1 MKKRY
6 VMSAVCFLCA
16 CQVTAAQAEGFA
28 LTQWGA
34 RGLAL
39 AGGMVGRA
47 DDPSAIAYNAAG
59 ITLLPG
65 THVMGGW
72 GANVLDGT
80 VALNMTNGTHT
91 STAIESDISSMPYA
105 YLSRQ
110 LNDRFWLGLGLFS
123 RFGLDHKFPDDWHAR
138 YELTNIE
145 FQTLSFVPT
154 VAMKVNDALSLSV
167 GLEFMYASSTMG
179 RQIPCLKNVGTFP
192 SKADDIKMTLDGSD
206 WGAGMHLGVH
216 LRLSDKLSL
225 GFSYKSAVSLN
236 VDGTA
241 GFSHETANMLAD
253 QGEVPHAIDTGVHG
267 KMHLPDSLA
276 LGLTYRPLAN
286 LSIEVGSVFTHW
298 STYDSLNIEFESD
311 FQSVE
316 KKKWRNGWNFNASV
330 EYEPRDWLSLRAGIW
345 HETPVTNEAYAD
357 FMVPGHGRTGVSLG
371 TGFQWENW
379 SLDMAYAH
387 VWMRGQDY
395 SESALYEEIRG
406 GNSRDLSVNIYSVAI
421 SYAF

>member
-1 MKKRY
+1 
-6 VMSAVCFLCA
+6 MSAVCFLCA

-34 RGLAL
+34 KGLAL

-91 STAIESDISSMPYA
+91 STAIESDISSVPYA

-206 WGAGMHLGVH
+206 
-216 LRLSDKLSL
+216 
-225 GFSYKSAVSLN
+225 
-236 VDGTA
+236 
-241 GFSHETANMLAD
+241 
-253 QGEVPHAIDTGVHG
+253 
-267 KMHLPDSLA
+267 
-276 LGLTYRPLAN
+276 
-286 LSIEVGSVFTHW
+286 
-298 STYDSLNIEFESD
+298 
-311 FQSVE
+311 
-316 KKKWRNGWNFNASV
+316 
-330 EYEPRDWLSLRAGIW
+330 
-345 HETPVTNEAYAD
+345 
-357 FMVPGHGRTGVSLG
+357 
-371 TGFQWENW
+371 
-379 SLDMAYAH
+379 
-387 VWMRGQDY
+387 
-395 SESALYEEIRG
+395 
-406 GNSRDLSVNIYSVAI
+406 
-421 SYAF
+421 

>member
-1 MKKRY
+1 
-6 VMSAVCFLCA
+6 
-16 CQVTAAQAEGFA
+16 
-28 LTQWGA
+28 
-34 RGLAL
+34 
-39 AGGMVGRA
+39 
-47 DDPSAIAYNAAG
+47 
-59 ITLLPG
+59 
-65 THVMGGW
+65 
-72 GANVLDGT
+72 
-80 VALNMTNGTHT
+80 
-91 STAIESDISSMPYA
+91 
-105 YLSRQ
+105 
-110 LNDRFWLGLGLFS
+110 
-123 RFGLDHKFPDDWHAR
+123 
-138 YELTNIE
+138 
-145 FQTLSFVPT
+145 
-154 VAMKVNDALSLSV
+154 MKVNDALSLSV

-179 RQIPCLKNVGTFP
+179 RQIPCLKNIDDVLV
-192 SKADDIKMTLDGSD
+192 KADDIKMTLDGSD

-225 GFSYKSAVSLN
+225 GVAYKSAVRLN

-241 GFSHETANMLAD
+241 GFSHETANMLAE

-267 KMHLPDSLA
+267 KMRLPDSLA

-298 STYDSLNIEFESD
+298 STYDSLNIEFDSG

-345 HETPVTNEAYAD
+345 HETPVTNEAHAD

-395 SESALYEEIRG
+395 SESAMYEAISG
-406 GNSRDLSVNIYSVAI
+406 GNSRDLSVNIYSVFSPGFCCPMPFVNVRRYSLPI
-421 SYAF
+421 TI